1 MTKADYTALLLIVDR
16 SGSMASIATD
26 MEGAIKNLLDEQ
38 RALPG
43 VLTVDYVRFDD
54 QIEYVHRLAD
64 PATVQI
70 KIKPRNMTAL
80 NDAVGI
86 AFNSFGATLAAM
98 HEDTRP
104 GKVLVAIVTDGHE
117 NASREYTGAQV
128 KELIETQQRDYNWG
142 GRLPRGQPGRGR
154 GRRWHGHRRLLRA
167 DLRPGQRRGVHP
179 VVVQLHDDQP
189 HHRLGGVH
197 RRRPRARPAVQLAV
211 ADSMAVPLPKKVTD
225 LIGRRIWWQEN
236 AEDKPVVATVIGAR
250 WSGTSVRWRDG
261 IERPGVELQLDIGEH
276 ELRWSMTYPAP
287 NPEPDDDDESESVA
301 N

>member
-128 KELIETQQRDYNWG
+128 KELIETQQRDYNWE
-142 GRLPRGQPGRGR
+142 
-154 GRRWHGHRRLLRA
+154 
-167 DLRPGQRRGVHP
+167 
-179 VVVQLHDDQP
+179 VVY
-189 HHRLGGVH
+189 LG
-197 RRRPRARPAVQLAV
+197 ANQDAV
-211 ADSMAVPLPKKVTD
+211 AVAAGMGIAASSALTYDPANVAVSTQSLSSYMTTSRTTGSAAFTD
-225 LIGRRIWWQEN
+225 ADR
-236 AEDKPVVATVIGAR
+236 
-250 WSGTSVRWRDG
+250 
-261 IERPGVELQLDIGEH
+261 ERAQQSSS
-276 ELRWSMTYPAP
+276 R
-287 NPEPDDDDESESVA
+287 
-301 N
+301 